1 MERLSQPKLGP
12 AGSGSTVVAKQR
24 GNGSSDYYGYG
35 SYAAYSD
42 AVQNRGATAGGTGG
56 SATMT
61 DDGSLGEVGGNT
73 VRIRRDNTVAPA
85 GETNDER
92 IARLRAGV
100 GGTPVKAA
108 PDLTDELLQQSA
120 SSTVARLRR
129 GMGRR
134 STFLDSAVGDS
145 TLLGGL

>member
-12 AGSGSTVVAKQR
+12 AGADSTA
-24 GNGSSDYYGYG
+24 
-35 SYAAYSD
+35 
-42 AVQNRGATAGGTGG
+42 
-56 SATMT
+56 
-61 DDGSLGEVGGNT
+61 
-73 VRIRRDNTVAPA
+73 RIRGDTTKVPV

-92 IARLRAGV
+92 IARLQAGT
-100 GGTPVKAA
+100 GRSPIQAA
-108 PDLTDELLQQSA
+108 PDLTDELLKQSA

-134 STFLDSAVGDS
+134 STFLDSSTGDS